1 MSIAVEVFDSRRN
14 QLGEGPTATGDRNN
28 HVQWCDI
35 YGQAI
40 RWKDLVTGQS
50 GEYETSEPVGFQVPR
65 IIGGDILGTANG
77 PVLRDKDG
85 TVHKLPSREDADGFK
100 DKNVLRWNDAKVSP
114 DGALFLGSMA
124 YENQSNEG
132 AFYRLSKD
140 GKKLDRL
147 FGEVG
152 ISNGLDW
159 SVDKS
164 KMYFIDTLA
173 MKVELFDY
181 NNGEISNRRTL
192 VEISDGMGYP
202 DGMCS
207 DSKDN
212 IWVAFWMGSCVRGF
226 DGKTGKQIAEIKLP
240 VQKVTSC
247 CFAGEK
253 LDQLIITTAVGN
265 PGEEMDLNEYPQAGF
280 IFVAS
285 TGVTGKKTNLFGA

>member
-14 QLGEGPTATGDRNN
+14 QLGEGPTATGDKNN

-35 YGQAI
+35 YGQSI

-50 GEYETSEPVGFQVPR
+50 GEYQTSEPVGFQVPR
-65 IIGGDILGTANG
+65 ITGGDILGTANG

-85 TVHKLPSREDADGFK
+85 TLHKLPSRQDADGFI
-100 DKNVLRWNDAKVSP
+100 DKNILRWNDAKVSP

-132 AFYRLSKD
+132 AFYRLSRD
-140 GKKLDRL
+140 GKKLERL

-152 ISNGLDW
+152 ISNGMDW
-159 SVDKS
+159 SVDKT
-164 KMYFIDTLA
+164 KMYYIDTLS
-173 MKVELFDY
+173 MKVDIFDY
-181 NNGEISNRRTL
+181 NNGQISNRRTL
-192 VEISDGMGYP
+192 VEISDDMGYP

-207 DSKDN
+207 DSDDN
-212 IWVAFWMGSCVRGF
+212 IWVAFWLGSCVRGF

-265 PGEEMDLNEYPQAGF
+265 PGEEMDLNQYPQAGF
-280 IFVAS
+280 IFIADV
-285 TGVTGKKTNLFGA
+285 GVTGKKTNLFGA